1 MDGKMTYISYDAKR
15 QEYIHSK
22 SFNFFESRDRLE
34 NMNGLTTYGDIKVG
48 PKILENAVVDL
59 NFFKKVNPRLG
70 DKMTVMR
77 ALNDGDIVTLREV
90 SDFFFRTS
98 GIYARLCRYLAF
110 LYRYDW
116 IITPHVVQAG
126 AETDTEKIVD
136 KFYKAQNRFENF
148 GVKAFCQDV
157 ALKVV
162 KHGCYYGYIVENG
175 NTASVQELPPNYC
188 RSRYKVNEKPA
199 IEFNMKFFD
208 DQFRTLELRLK
219 VLKLFPKEFRKGYK
233 LYKEGKLKDEMGQHN
248 GWYLLDVGNAI
259 KFNLNGEDSPVMASV
274 IPAIIDLIAA
284 QELDKQKAAQRLLKI
299 IIQKLPLNKEG
310 EMIFDPDEGR
320 DIHNNAVRMLGNA
333 IGINVLTT
341 FADVEVADTDST
353 ASQTATD
360 ELERRERTVYN
371 EAGVSQMQFNTDG
384 NIALEK
390 SILNDEAMMYNLVL
404 QLQKFLNVLLK
415 PYNKAPK
422 KLNLI
427 AEILPTT
434 IYNYK
439 DMAKQY
445 REMATMGFS
454 KMAPMV
460 AMGQSQ
466 ANILASAYFE
476 NQVLQLYNILIPPLS
491 TNVMNG
497 DTLLNLG
504 QGGDPKG
511 KQTEQPQQQQ
521 GEEKTSGRPEKPDEE
536 KSEKTIMN
544 RESMS

>member
-1 MDGKMTYISYDAKR
+1 MDKTIDKETYFIER
-15 QEYIHSK
+15 QKQIHEK
-22 SFNFFESRDRLE
+22 SFDFFQSSDRLAA
-34 NMNGLTTYGDIKVG
+34 MNQPLTFGKIKIGSKV
-48 PKILENAVVDL
+48 LEDAIVDL
-59 NFFKKVNPRLG
+59 NYFKKINARLG
-70 DKMTVMR
+70 DKMTIAR
-77 ALNDGDIVTLREV
+77 ALNDNDVVTMREV

-116 IITPHVVQAG
+116 IITPHTIQAG
-126 AETDTEKIVD
+126 AEVDTEKIVD

-157 ALKVV
+157 ALKVIR
-162 KHGCYYGYIVENG
+162 HGCYYCYLVENG

-188 RSRYKVNEKPA
+188 RSRYKINGKSAV
-199 IEFNMKFFD
+199 EFNMRFFD
-208 DQFRTLELRLK
+208 DHFKTIELRSK
-219 VLKLFPKEFRKGYK
+219 VLKLFPKDFIKGYR
-233 LYKEGKLKDEMGQHN
+233 LYQQGKLVDEKGRRT
-248 GWYLLDVGNAI
+248 GWYLLDVGSTF
-259 KFNLNGEDSPVMASV
+259 KFNLNGEDYPPMASV
-274 IPAIIDLIAA
+274 IPAIIDLVAA
-284 QELDKQKAAQRLLKI
+284 QELDKQKAAQQLLKI
-299 IIQKLPLNKEG
+299 IIQKLPLNKDG

-320 DIHNNAVRMLGNA
+320 DIHQNAVRMLGNA

-353 ASQTATD
+353 ATQTATD

-404 QLQKFLNVLLK
+404 QLQAFLNVLLK

-445 REMATMGFS
+445 KDMATMGFS

-466 ANILASAYFE
+466 TNILASAYFE

-511 KQTEQPQQQQ
+511 RQTAQPQ
-521 GEEKTSGRPEKPDEE
+521 EEQKNAGRPEKADDE

-544 RESMS
+544 RESMN

>member
-1 MDGKMTYISYDAKR
+1 MDEKIVDYKIER
-15 QEYIHSK
+15 QKYIHDK
-22 SFNFFESRDRLE
+22 SFDFFEPTDRFE
-34 NMNGLTTYGDIKVG
+34 NINKPITFGNIKVG
-48 PKILENAVVDL
+48 PKLLEDAVVDL
-59 NFFKKVNPRLG
+59 NYFKKFNARLG
-70 DKMTVMR
+70 DKRTIMR
-77 ALNDGDIVTLREV
+77 ALNDGDYITMREV

-148 GVKAFCQDV
+148 GVKTFCQEV

-208 DQFRTLELRLK
+208 EQFRTLELRLK

-233 LYKEGKLKDEMGQHN
+233 LYKEGKLKDEMGDGS
-248 GWYLLDVGNAI
+248 GWYLLDINNAI
-259 KFNLNGEDSPVMASV
+259 KFNLNGEDMPAMASV
-274 IPAIIDLIAA
+274 IPAIIDLTAA
-284 QELDKQKAAQRLLKI
+284 QELDKQKAAQQLLKI
-299 IIQKLPLNKEG
+299 IIQKLPLNKDG

-353 ASQTATD
+353 AAQTATD

-371 EAGVSQMQFNTDG
+371 EAGISQMQFNTDG
-384 NIALEK
+384 NLALEK

-404 QLQKFLNVLLK
+404 QLQKFLNILLK
-415 PYNKAPK
+415 PYNKVPRR
-422 KLNLI
+422 LNLI

-445 REMATMGFS
+445 KDMATMGFS

-466 ANILASAYFE
+466 ANILASVYFE
-476 NQVLQLYNILIPPLS
+476 NQVLQLYNILIPPLN

-504 QGGDPKG
+504 QSGDPKG
-511 KQTEQPQQQQ
+511 KEVNLTQPQ
-521 GEEKTSGRPEKPDEE
+521 EEKGEAGRPEKADDE

>member
-1 MDGKMTYISYDAKR
+1 MDKETYNLER
-15 QEYIHSK
+15 QKQIHEK
-22 SFNFFESRDRLE
+22 SFNFFETEDRIK
-34 NMNGLTTYGDIKVG
+34 NMGQPISYGKIKIG
-48 PKILENAVVDL
+48 PKVIEDAIVDL
-59 NFFKKVNPRLG
+59 NYFKKADTRLG
-70 DKMTVMR
+70 DKSTIMR
-77 ALNDGDIVTLREV
+77 ALTDGDLVTIREV
-90 SDFFFRTS
+90 SDFFFKVS

-116 IITPHVVQAG
+116 VITPHVIQAG
-126 AETDTEKIVD
+126 ADVDTEKIVD

-148 GVKAFCQDV
+148 GVKTFCQEV

-162 KHGCYYGYIVENG
+162 KHGCYYGYVIENG
-175 NTASVQELPPNYC
+175 NSVSVQELPPNYC
-188 RSRYKVNEKPA
+188 RSRYKINEKPA
-199 IEFNMKFFD
+199 VEFDMTFFD
-208 DQFRTLELRLK
+208 TQFKTPGLRLK
-219 VLKLFPKEFRKGYK
+219 VLKLFPKDFRKGYQ
-233 LYKEGKLKDEMGQHN
+233 LYKQGKLKDEAGHRSS
-248 GWYLLDVGNAI
+248 WYLLDVGNTV
-259 KFNLNGEDSPVMASV
+259 KFNLSGEDHPPMASV
-274 IPAIIDLIAA
+274 IPAIIDLVSA
-284 QELDKQKAAQRLLKI
+284 QELDKQKAAQQLLKI
-299 IIQKLPLNKEG
+299 IIQKLPLNKDG

-320 DIHNNAVRMLGNA
+320 DIHQNAVRMLGQA

-341 FADVEVADTDST
+341 FADVEVADTDSS
-353 ASQTATD
+353 AAQTATD

-390 SILNDEAMMYNLVL
+390 SILNDEAMMYNLIL

-415 PYNKAPK
+415 PYNKAPR

-445 REMATMGFS
+445 KEMATMGFS

-460 AMGQSQ
+460 ALGQSQ
-466 ANILASAYFE
+466 ANILATAYFE
-476 NQVLQLYNILIPPLS
+476 NQVLQLYNILIPPLN

-511 KQTEQPQQQQ
+511 REVETQPLR
-521 GEEKTSGRPEKPDEE
+521 EEGKEAGRPEKADDE

>member
-1 MDGKMTYISYDAKR
+1 
-15 QEYIHSK
+15 
-22 SFNFFESRDRLE
+22 
-34 NMNGLTTYGDIKVG
+34 
-48 PKILENAVVDL
+48 
-59 NFFKKVNPRLG
+59 
-70 DKMTVMR
+70 
-77 ALNDGDIVTLREV
+77 
-90 SDFFFRTS
+90 
-98 GIYARLCRYLAF
+98 
-110 LYRYDW
+110 
-116 IITPHVVQAG
+116 
-126 AETDTEKIVD
+126 
-136 KFYKAQNRFENF
+136 
-148 GVKAFCQDV
+148 
-157 ALKVV
+157 
-162 KHGCYYGYIVENG
+162 
-175 NTASVQELPPNYC
+175 
-188 RSRYKVNEKPA
+188 
-199 IEFNMKFFD
+199 
-208 DQFRTLELRLK
+208 
-219 VLKLFPKEFRKGYK
+219 
-233 LYKEGKLKDEMGQHN
+233 
-248 GWYLLDVGNAI
+248 
-259 KFNLNGEDSPVMASV
+259 
-274 IPAIIDLIAA
+274 
-284 QELDKQKAAQRLLKI
+284 
-299 IIQKLPLNKEG
+299 
-310 EMIFDPDEGR
+310 
-320 DIHNNAVRMLGNA
+320 MLGNA

-353 ASQTATD
+353 ASQTAKD

-371 EAGVSQMQFNTDG
+371 EAGVSQMQFNTNG

-445 REMATMGFS
+445 KEMATMGFS

-521 GEEKTSGRPEKPDEE
+521 GEEKTSGRPEKPDDE

-544 RESMS
+544 RESMN